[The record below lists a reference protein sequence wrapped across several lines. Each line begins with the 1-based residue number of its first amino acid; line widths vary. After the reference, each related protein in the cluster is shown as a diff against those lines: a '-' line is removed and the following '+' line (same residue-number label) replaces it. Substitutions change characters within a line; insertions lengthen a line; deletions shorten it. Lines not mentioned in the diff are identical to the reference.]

1 MSAFLFQ
8 KEVDQSLLKSG
19 LTIPVTM
26 HVKVQDA
33 VGVKLSKGQRANI
46 KIILEDEF
54 YDAILTNVNFSEPYA
69 NRTVFQ
75 IRYSEG
81 SPICQKLKSLF
92 PSTESSS
99 SKGQEAYIE
108 VYSSE
113 EGTLEFRVK
122 SDAKKAFLEYIGPE
136 DSLAGYQRSYK
147 LVFYKVFFKR
157 LIEKKET
164 YWDDITSD
172 FQQYYIERKQ
182 AGLIPDYDADEVI
195 NNIENSTMTQVYN
208 LILRNP
214 FNAISSHGFI
224 LKESG
229 DKDRFVLSPDLNSQ
243 LSSNDYRSILNLV
256 DKKLGLYY
264 LSIGAPKNE
273 GGNMREIIE
282 KILNE
287 YVPAK
292 NEAFTGHPLG
302 TFFRN
307 DIPRQIHDTGLV
319 DSHDYLITGSVGQG
333 NWAMVPWICI
343 FDRSITTTA
352 TKGVYI
358 VYLLKKDGTSLY
370 LTFNQGCTEIR
381 KSYSKRETVNIMREK
396 AEEIISQ
403 IDPRG
408 FCSDQE
414 INLGDGLTDLGEL
427 YQKGTIFYK
436 EYRKGAV
443 PNENE
448 LLGDL
453 ANMMDIYREYA
464 HRIAALEN
472 AGEEGNDN
480 SDQKG
485 GEEELSVKD
494 TIGRI
499 KSYIE
504 AKGFSYEDGLIE
516 NFYLSLKSKP
526 FVILA
531 GTSGT
536 GKTRLVKLFA
546 EAVGANSSNGR
557 YKMVSVRPDWSDSS
571 DLFGHVDLNGQFIPG
586 AIIDFVKRAEL
597 DSSHPYFLCLDE
609 MNLARVEYYLSDFLS
624 VIETRDFQAGH
635 IISDPLVSS
644 TYYGSDAAA
653 EGKYGTVPF
662 PENLYVV
669 GTVNMD
675 ETTFP
680 FSRKVLDRANT
691 IEFSFVDLTPPTEWA
706 SSTSAPLNLGNG
718 FLKTEYLLL
727 AQCVDQQEAINSY
740 CLELQKLNRILQQA
754 NAHIGYRVRDEA
766 VFYLLNNKAAELLS
780 ENEAIDNEIIQK
792 ILPRIQGS
800 SASIKNMLCEL
811 FRVCAGDYE
820 GQNTESDLS
829 SKMMTVAQKPDCK
842 YPKSAQKIAFMV
854 RRFEEDGFTSYW
866 L

>member
-1 MSAFLFQ
+1 MSVFLFQ
-8 KEVDQSLLKSG
+8 KEVDQSLLKAG

-26 HVKVQDA
+26 HGKVQDA
-33 VGVKLSKGQRANI
+33 VGLQLSKGQRADI
-46 KIILEDEF
+46 KILLEGQY
-54 YDAILTNVNFSEPYA
+54 YDAVLTNVNFSEPNA
-69 NRTVFQ
+69 NRIVFQ

-81 SPICQKLKSLF
+81 SPICQKLKALF
-92 PSTESSS
+92 ASADLSS
-99 SKGQEAYIE
+99 SKGQGPYIE
-108 VYSSE
+108 VYANDDK
-113 EGTLEFRVK
+113 TLEFRAKNDVK
-122 SDAKKAFLEYIGPE
+122 GAFFKYIGPR

-147 LVFYKVFFKR
+147 LVFYKVFFTR
-157 LIEKKET
+157 LVENRDT
-164 YWDDITSD
+164 YCDEISAD
-172 FQQYYIERKQ
+172 FQQYYVERKK
-182 AGLIPDYDADEVI
+182 AGLVPDIDADAVI
-195 NNIENSTMTQVYN
+195 SNIEDSTISQVYN

-214 FNAISSHGFI
+214 FNAINSHGFI
-224 LKESG
+224 TKESEG
-229 DKDRFVLSPDLNSQ
+229 KERFVLSPDLNSQ
-243 LSSNDYRSILNLV
+243 LSSNDYQSIIDIV
-256 DKKLGLYY
+256 DYKLHLYF
-264 LSIGAPKNE
+264 SSVDGPKNE

-302 TFFRN
+302 SYFRN
-307 DIPRQIHDTGLV
+307 DIPRKIYDTGLV
-319 DSHDYLITGSVGQG
+319 DSNDYLITGSVGQG
-333 NWAMVPWICI
+333 NWAMVPWVCI

-381 KSYSKRETVNIMREK
+381 NSHSKRETISIMRDK
-396 AEEIISQ
+396 AEEIISR
-403 IDPRG
+403 IDARG
-408 FCSDQE
+408 FRSDQE

-443 PNENE
+443 PNEDE
-448 LLGDL
+448 LQDDL
-453 ANMMDIYREYA
+453 EKMMAIYREFA
-464 HRIAALEN
+464 HRSATQEN
-472 AGEEGNDN
+472 ADQEKNDN

-485 GEEELSVKD
+485 GEEELTIKE

-499 KSYIE
+499 KNYIE

-546 EAVGANSSNGR
+546 EAVGANTSNGR

-571 DLFGHVDLNGQFIPG
+571 DLFGHVDLNGKFIPG
-586 AIIDFVKRAEL
+586 AIIEFVKRAEL
-597 DSSHPYFLCLDE
+597 DSAHPYFLCLDE

-635 IISDPLVSS
+635 IVSEPLVSA
-644 TYYGSDAAA
+644 TYYGGSNGAD
-653 EGKYGTVPF
+653 KYGVVPF
-662 PENLYVV
+662 PENLYII

-691 IEFSFVDLTPPTEWA
+691 IEFSYVDLTPHADWVPT
-706 SSTSAPLNLGNG
+706 TPAPLSLGNS

-727 AQCVDQQEAINSY
+727 AQCADQQESVNAY
-740 CLELQKLNRILQQA
+740 C
-754 NAHIGYRVRDEA
+754 V
-766 VFYLLNNKAAELLS
+766 
-780 ENEAIDNEIIQK
+780 
-792 ILPRIQGS
+792 
-800 SASIKNMLCEL
+800 
-811 FRVCAGDYE
+811 
-820 GQNTESDLS
+820 
-829 SKMMTVAQKPDCK
+829 
-842 YPKSAQKIAFMV
+842 
-854 RRFEEDGFTSYW
+854 
-866 L
+866 